1 MSSDDARSSGR
12 AVASW
17 SLFGVAMPSDTLSAA
32 LARNWWAVGLRG
44 LAGIAFGLI
53 ALLSPDLT
61 LASLVLLFAV
71 YMVVDGIFAIIAAVR
86 AARGGERWG
95 LLVLEGIADFVAG
108 AIAFFWPLITVLA
121 FVYLLGSWAIVSG
134 VLMWSAAFRLNL
146 THGRWLM
153 GLGGAVSVCWGVL
166 LLTLP
171 FTGAIVLTWWIGA
184 YALVFGVALLALAY
198 RLRRLRHE
206 VPSSGPLTSSA

>member
-1 MSSDDARSSGR
+1 MSSDDTRTSGP

-17 SLFGVAMPSDTLSAA
+17 SLFGVAMPSDTLSAT

-53 ALLSPDLT
+53 ALILPDLT
-61 LASLVLLFAV
+61 LASLVLLFAA
-71 YMVVDGIFAIIAAVR
+71 YMVVDGIFAVIAAVR
-86 AARGGERWG
+86 AARSGERWG
-95 LLVLEGIADFVAG
+95 LLVLAGIADFVAG

-146 THGRWLM
+146 MHGRWLM
-153 GLGGAVSVCWGVL
+153 ALGGAVSVCWGVL

-171 FTGAIVLTWWIGA
+171 FAGAIVLTWWIGA
-184 YALVFGVALLALAY
+184 YALVFGAALLALAH

-206 VPSSGPLTSSA
+206 VPSSGPLTSGV